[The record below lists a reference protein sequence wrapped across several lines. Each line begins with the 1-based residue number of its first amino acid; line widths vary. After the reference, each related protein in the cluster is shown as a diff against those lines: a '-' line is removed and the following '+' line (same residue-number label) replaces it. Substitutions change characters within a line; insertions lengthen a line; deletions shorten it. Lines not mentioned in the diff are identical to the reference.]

1 LENNISQ
8 VLVKA
13 QESSE
18 LWPIHLKPK
27 DDELLSS
34 WLVRL
39 ARAHGLKLHTFCS
52 LTWLGKQIWNRDIDK
67 SADSQMV
74 ETLSTKTGTPI
85 KRVRSTTLAEYE
97 NILYEKHNLLGPT
110 SWIMPV
116 GVYHRTRKQFGLQY
130 CSLCLAEDKEPYFR
144 RKWRLAFMMSC
155 ERHQVLL
162 NDRCPHCGAAVNFH
176 RNELGDYRKLFA
188 ESLTLCHACRFELRV
203 ADSRLATPITHSES
217 EFTMVLL
224 NAMHTGQVKLNK
236 SITTHS
242 QLYFAGLR
250 QLMKIVAMRNKRV
263 DKLRRAISA
272 EFCVETYSP
281 SGSSSRRDVQE
292 MSIEARRQLLGIVR
306 CLLEEW
312 PYRFVDLSRRHRIW
326 SSLWLR
332 HIYPPARANTSPAPF
347 WLWSIVHD
355 YLYHAKYRPSDEEM
369 KEAIK
374 HLKLKGEVANQ
385 STLAR
390 LLGVAVV
397 RRKTDL

>member
-1 LENNISQ
+1 LG
-8 VLVKA
+8 KA

-18 LWPIHLKPK
+18 LWPIHLKPN

-52 LTWLGKQIWNRDIDK
+52 LAWPKKQIWNRDIDK

-74 ETLSTKTGTPI
+74 ETLSIKTGTPI
-85 KRVRSTTLAEYE
+85 KRAHATTLAEYV

-116 GVYHRTRKQFGLQY
+116 GVYHRTHKQFGLQY
-130 CSLCLAEDKEPYFR
+130 CPLCLAEDKEPYYR
-144 RKWRLAFMMSC
+144 RKWRLAFVVSC
-155 ERHQVLL
+155 ERHHALL
-162 NDRCPHCGAAVNFH
+162 HDRCPRCGAAVNFH
-176 RNELGDYRKLFA
+176 RDELGDYRKVVA
-188 ESLTLCHACRFELRV
+188 ESLTLCHVCRFELRAV
-203 ADSRLATPITHSES
+203 DSSFITPVTQPES
-217 EFTMVLL
+217 EFTVILL
-224 NAMHTGQVKLNK
+224 NAMYTGQVKL
-236 SITTHS
+236 SESVTTHS

-250 QLMKIVAMRNKRV
+250 QLMKITAMRNKRV
-263 DKLRRAISA
+263 DQLRRAISE
-272 EFCVETYSP
+272 EFHVEMYFPPRSN
-281 SGSSSRRDVQE
+281 SRRDVQE

-312 PYRFVDLSRRHRIW
+312 PHRFIEFSRKYKIW

-332 HIYPPARANTSPAPF
+332 HIDPPARANTSPAPF

-355 YLYHAKYRPSDEEM
+355 YLYRTKYCPSDEEM
-369 KEAIK
+369 REAIK
-374 HLKLKGEVANQ
+374 YLKLKGEVANQ
-385 STLAR
+385 SKLAR

-397 RRKTDL
+397 RRKADL